1 MLMSADVM
9 ATASLLNPAMGSF
22 AKAFPDA
29 GPTWVSLIATS
40 VALGMIP
47 ACLVADALVRRFN
60 KKALALFA
68 FALYFIG
75 ALGPVLASSIEVV
88 IGLRAVLGFGAGL
101 LAPLSISMIAELFEG
116 RGRAAMIGYGQAVGS
131 AALIALQILTGF
143 LAVRQWNWAFL
154 AYAPMLVAPLALA
167 LFVPAAPF
175 APQPA
180 AAQARRAPP
189 LPLAVFV
196 FAALAVFEGISL
208 KFVLIK
214 LAIYAQEEGLATAQ
228 GMGALMALQV
238 GMILFGSIFFG
249 RVYARCGAWTLAG
262 AWGAMVLALA
272 LLVGAPSTAAL
283 ALALLLS
290 GLTFAGAHP
299 FFFMWVSQVVERERV
314 TQAMAVVQIGLQVA
328 ALLAS
333 FVSAAV
339 LALVPGLT
347 RVRGQ
352 FVVPLAMFA
361 LLAVGA
367 MLFAWRQRGARRHP
381 TRLASS

>member
-9 ATASLLNPAMGSF
+9 ATASLLNPAMGAF
-22 AKAFPDA
+22 AKAFA
-29 GPTWVSLIATS
+29 GASPTLVSLIATS

-47 ACLVADALVRRFN
+47 ACLLADRLVRRYN
-60 KKALALFA
+60 KKSLALFA
-68 FALYFIG
+68 FVLYFIG
-75 ALGPVLASSIEVV
+75 ALGPALAPSIEGV
-88 IGLRAVLGFGAGL
+88 IALRAVLGFGAGL
-101 LAPLSISMIAELFEG
+101 LAPLSIAMIAELFEG
-116 RGRAAMIGYGQAVGS
+116 QGRASMIGYGQAVGS

-154 AYAPMLVAPLALA
+154 AYAPMVLAPLALA
-167 LFVPAAPF
+167 WFVPSAPF

-180 AAQARRAPP
+180 ALPSERKSP
-189 LPLAVFV
+189 LPRAVFA
-196 FAALAVFEGISL
+196 FAALAVFEGIAL

-238 GMILFGSIFFG
+238 GMILLGSIFFG
-249 RVYARCGAWTLAG
+249 RIYARCGAWTLAG
-262 AWGAMVLALA
+262 AWGAMVLALV
-272 LLVGAPSTAAL
+272 LLVATPSLPSLAA
-283 ALALLLS
+283 ALLLS

-314 TQAMAVVQIGLQVA
+314 THAMAVVQIGLQAA

-333 FVSAAV
+333 FVTAAV

-347 RVRGQ
+347 SVRGQ
-352 FVVPLAMFA
+352 FMVPLAMFA
-361 LLAVGA
+361 LLAAGA
-367 MLFAWRQRGARRHP
+367 AVFAWQHRGAAQP